1 MWMPPLEDAWQGKV
15 QFYELIFGTWTVY
28 VFLVWFWQS
37 LLKEPLDE
45 WRYVL
50 ISFFGAGAFWVN
62 RYWLY
67 APKPTWL
74 VLINLYAVF
83 FFIAWWAIGMR
94 GRKRSLAWKLGAFA
108 GAAIYT
114 VAFILFEQ
122 LARYGVERWGMHEFC
137 WMTMSFFGFWW
148 LILWRA
154 RSAVKPKPA
163 YEDPYPKPQWRGA
176 GGNL

>member
-1 MWMPPLEDAWQGKV
+1 
-15 QFYELIFGTWTVY
+15 
-28 VFLVWFWQS
+28 
-37 LLKEPLDE
+37 
-45 WRYVL
+45 
-50 ISFFGAGAFWVN
+50 
-62 RYWLY
+62 
-67 APKPTWL
+67 
-74 VLINLYAVF
+74 VF